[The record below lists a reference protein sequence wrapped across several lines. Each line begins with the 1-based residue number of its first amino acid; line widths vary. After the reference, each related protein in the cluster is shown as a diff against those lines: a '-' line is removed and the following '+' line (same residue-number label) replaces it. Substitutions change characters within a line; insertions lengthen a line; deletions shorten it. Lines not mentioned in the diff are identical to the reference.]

1 MKIIY
6 IIDKL
11 VKAGTQNHLYQLAKS
26 FHRSGYDIQIVS
38 LEKNNDYVEK
48 QFESANI
55 KLIKFDSRAFYSPD
69 SLKKIRILANF
80 LRDEKPDIVETYL
93 LKANLMGTLGA
104 KMAGVPVILS
114 TRRNMGY
121 DNKLHHVILLNLLDW
136 FTTATVVNS
145 QAIADITRK
154 QEKIPLK
161 KIYRIYNGVDTDKF
175 SESENDLSEQD
186 FNLPADVPVIGIV
199 ANIREVKGYEYL
211 FHAMARVLK
220 NQRAHLLVVGNIYN
234 GNDYFLK
241 IKELASNLNISQNI
255 TFKDNCKNIPKILNS
270 IDIAVLS
277 SVSEG
282 FSNTLLEYMAAKKA
296 IVATRVGGNS
306 EAIIHEK
313 SGLLVP
319 AKNEKALA
327 AAIIRL
333 LENKR
338 MAEKLADHA
347 RKRVIEKFS
356 LAVMFDNY
364 QKLYQMFLE
373 KSLIHAC
380 TRR

>member
-175 SESENDLSEQD
+175 SESESDLSEQD

>member
-1 MKIIY
+1 
-6 IIDKL
+6 
-11 VKAGTQNHLYQLAKS
+11 
-26 FHRSGYDIQIVS
+26 
-38 LEKNNDYVEK
+38 
-48 QFESANI
+48 
-55 KLIKFDSRAFYSPD
+55 
-69 SLKKIRILANF
+69 
-80 LRDEKPDIVETYL
+80 
-93 LKANLMGTLGA
+93 
-104 KMAGVPVILS
+104 
-114 TRRNMGY
+114 
-121 DNKLHHVILLNLLDW
+121 
-136 FTTATVVNS
+136 
-145 QAIADITRK
+145 
-154 QEKIPLK
+154 
-161 KIYRIYNGVDTDKF
+161 
-175 SESENDLSEQD
+175 
-186 FNLPADVPVIGIV
+186 
-199 ANIREVKGYEYL
+199 
-211 FHAMARVLK
+211 
-220 NQRAHLLVVGNIYN
+220 
-234 GNDYFLK
+234 
-241 IKELASNLNISQNI
+241 
-255 TFKDNCKNIPKILNS
+255 
-270 IDIAVLS
+270 
-277 SVSEG
+277 
-282 FSNTLLEYMAAKKA
+282 MAAKKA